1 MCNYFGTMSKN
12 SRASFYGGLIVLFQT
27 SPESANIFRLIH
39 RINVAQDITSL
50 KDSVIGK
57 NGVTEEDFNS
67 FLVYGTGIYTNMG
80 NYKGYGDTKI
90 VPDLKPMHFETIV
103 NCSEAMKNDP
113 QTMER
118 LWAFVRAPMYNLND
132 KYKQLGMGD
141 QVHIIKD
148 VQFHEKKIFF
158 TKLLIINF

>member
-1 MCNYFGTMSKN
+1 MHTICQSKFYFFIMVEICVSTLALMSKT

-39 RINVAQDITSL
+39 KINVAEDIKSL
-50 KDSVIGK
+50 KNSVIGK

-67 FLVYGTGIYTNMG
+67 FLAYGTGIYTNMG

-113 QTMER
+113 QTMEK
-118 LWAFVRAPMYNLND
+118 LWALVRAPMYNLDD

-141 QVHIIKD
+141 QV
-148 VQFHEKKIFF
+148 
-158 TKLLIINF
+158 